1 MKKYIT
7 VALVLV
13 SSVACKESFIQL
25 DPIVNGSTSTF
36 YKTASD
42 LTLAVNAAYGTLQ
55 SNGMYNTEFLYGDVT
70 TDISF
75 APGSSCVGGACDFD
89 RFQMRATGSAAS
101 TTINNRWNDA
111 YRGISRCNTILE
123 KIADVP
129 ADATLKARLT
139 AEAKFLRAMY
149 YFTLVRTFGDVPLVL
164 KTLPTVEEGYTY
176 GREKS
181 TEVYAQIVKDL
192 TEASTALPA
201 TYTGNDIGRATKGAA
216 LGMLGKVYLT
226 QQKYAEAATALKTV
240 IDANTYSLLPNY
252 ADVFRVDNGN
262 NAEIVFAVQ
271 YVRGGIGEGAPFASQ
286 FAPEAS
292 AGFVLAVSGNGNNQ
306 PTSDILTSFETGD
319 LRRAVS
325 VADNWTNG
333 RGQVQNFPYTRKF
346 LDPAMTAAN
355 DASNDWIV
363 LRYADVLLMY
373 SEALNE
379 TGKTIDALTY
389 LNQVRKRAG
398 LAAKTGLTQADFRL
412 AVEQERKVELCFEGH
427 RWWDL
432 VRTGRAQ
439 KVLNDYFVKSNT
451 KIGAEFVSVKDFM
464 TVFPVPQP
472 QIDANPS
479 KITQNQG
486 Y

>member
-1 MKKYIT
+1 MKKYMICL
-7 VALVLV
+7 LVL
-13 SSVACKESFIQL
+13 SSIGCKESFIQR
-25 DPIVNGSTSTF
+25 DPIVNGSTGSF

-42 LTLAVNAAYGTLQ
+42 LTLAVNAAYGGLQ
-55 SNGMYNTEFLYGDVT
+55 TGGMYNSEFLYGDLT
-70 TDISF
+70 TDISI
-75 APGSSCVGGACDFD
+75 APGSSCVGGSCDFD
-89 RFQMRATGSAAS
+89 RFQMRPTGTAAS
-101 TTINNRWNDA
+101 ATINNRWNDA

-123 KIADVP
+123 KIVDVP

-139 AEAKFLRAMY
+139 GETKFLRAIY

-164 KTLPTVEEGYTY
+164 KTLPTVEEGYIY

-181 TEVYAQIVKDL
+181 TEIYAQIVKDL
-192 TEASTALPA
+192 TEAGAALPVS
-201 TYTGNDIGRATKGAA
+201 YTGSDVGRATKGAA

-226 QQKYAEAATALKTV
+226 QQKYAEAATVLKTV
-240 IDANTYSLLPNY
+240 IDANTYSLLPTY
-252 ADVFRVDNGN
+252 ADVFRADNGN

-271 YVRGGIGEGAPFASQ
+271 YVRGGIGEGSPFATQ
-286 FAPEAS
+286 FTPESS

-306 PTSDILTSFETGD
+306 PTADMLTSFETGD

-325 VADNWTNG
+325 VADSWTNG
-333 RGQVQNFPYTRKF
+333 RAQVQNFPYTRKF
-346 LDPAMTAAN
+346 LDPSMTATN

-379 TGKTIDALTY
+379 TGKTVDALTY
-389 LNQVRKRAG
+389 LNLVRKRAG
-398 LAAKTGLTQADFRL
+398 LAAKTNLTQPDFRL

-439 KVLNDYFVKSNT
+439 TVLNAYFIKSNSR
-451 KIGAEFVSVKDFM
+451 IGTDFIAVKDFM

-472 QIDANPS
+472 QIDANPT